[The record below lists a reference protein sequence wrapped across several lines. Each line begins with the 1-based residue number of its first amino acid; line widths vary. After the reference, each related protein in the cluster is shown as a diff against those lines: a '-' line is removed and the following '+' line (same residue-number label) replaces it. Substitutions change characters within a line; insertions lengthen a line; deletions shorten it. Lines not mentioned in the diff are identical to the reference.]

1 MNTQATPRE
10 RLLDAAGELFYRD
23 GVNIGVDA
31 LCKAAGV
38 SKKSMY
44 QLFRSKDELIAES
57 LANVGPGYQQ
67 ALEPGVED
75 GDTPRE
81 RILAVFRNLDR
92 AAAGQEFQGCPFVST
107 AFELKN
113 PEHPGSVVARHF
125 KQRLTD
131 FFLGE
136 LVAARGRRSRG
147 DGGPADDGLRRR
159 ERPGRRTGPG
169 ARRGRDQ
176 DGRGPPG
183 RRRRPRPSWPAAP
196 ADPAGTAGAVGGP
209 SSAGEAC

>member
-1 MNTQATPRE
+1 MSTQATPRE

-57 LANVGPGYQQ
+57 LASVGPSYQQ
-67 ALEPGVED
+67 ALEPGIDD
-75 GDTPRE
+75 GSSPRE
-81 RILAVFRNLDR
+81 RILTIFRKQDR
-92 AAAGQEFQGCPFVST
+92 LTAGDAFFGCPFVST

-136 LVAARGRRSRG
+136 LLAAGVE
-147 DGGPADDGLRRR
+147 DPDGLAVQL
-159 ERPGRRTGPG
+159 TMIFDG
-169 ARRGRDQ
+169 ASARAVVRAQALGGVGIKMAETLLD
-176 DGRGPPG
+176 
-183 RRRRPRPSWPAAP
+183 AAGVR
-196 ADPAGTAGAVGGP
+196 AAELAGQAR
-209 SSAGEAC
+209 

>member
-67 ALEPGVED
+67 TLEPGVED
-75 GDTPRE
+75 GSSPRE
-81 RILAVFRNLDR
+81 RILAVFVNLEQ
-92 AAAGQEFQGCPFVST
+92 AAASSEFLGCPFVST

-136 LVAARGRRSRG
+136 LVAAGVDDPEG
-147 DGGPADDGLRRR
+147 VAVQLTMAFDGAS
-159 ERPGRRTGPG
+159 
-169 ARRGRDQ
+169 ARAVVRAQALGGVGIKMAEALLD
-176 DGRGPPG
+176 
-183 RRRRPRPSWPAAP
+183 AAGVRAP
-196 ADPAGTAGAVGGP
+196 ELAGQAR
-209 SSAGEAC
+209 

>member
-136 LVAARGRRSRG
+136 LVAAG
-147 DGGPADDGLRRR
+147 ADDP
-159 ERPGRRTGPG
+159 E
-169 ARRGRDQ
+169 
-176 DGRGPPG
+176 
-183 RRRRPRPSWPAAP
+183 
-196 ADPAGTAGAVGGP
+196 GTAVQLTMAFDGASARAVVRAQALGGVGIKMAEVLLD
-209 SSAGEAC
+209 SAGVRAPELAGKAS

>member
-1 MNTQATPRE
+1 MTTQATPRE

-23 GVNIGVDA
+23 GVHIGVDA

-57 LANVGPGYQQ
+57 LASVGPGYQQ
-67 ALEPGVED
+67 ALEPGIGD
-75 GDTPRE
+75 GATPRE
-81 RILAVFRNLDR
+81 RILAVFVKLERL
-92 AAAGQEFQGCPFVST
+92 AAGNEFFGCPFVST

-136 LVAARGRRSRG
+136 LVAAGVDDPDAIAIQLTMAF
-147 DGGPADDGLRRR
+147 DGAS
-159 ERPGRRTGPG
+159 
-169 ARRGRDQ
+169 ARAVVRAQALNGVGIRMAEALLD
-176 DGRGPPG
+176 
-183 RRRRPRPSWPAAP
+183 AAGVRAP
-196 ADPAGTAGAVGGP
+196 ELAAQAR
-209 SSAGEAC
+209 

>member
-1 MNTQATPRE
+1 MTTQATPRE

-57 LANVGPGYQQ
+57 LASVGPSHQQ

-75 GDTPRE
+75 GATPRE
-81 RILAVFRNLDR
+81 RILVVFEKQDR
-92 AAAGQEFQGCPFVST
+92 LAAGREFFGCPFVST
-107 AFELKN
+107 AVELKN

-131 FFLGE
+131 FFRSELIAAGVENPDLLAVQLTMVFDGASARAVVRAQPLGGIG
-136 LVAARGRRSRG
+136 VATASALL
-147 DGGPADDGLRRR
+147 D
-159 ERPGRRTGPG
+159 
-169 ARRGRDQ
+169 
-176 DGRGPPG
+176 
-183 RRRRPRPSWPAAP
+183 AAGVKEE
-196 ADPAGTAGAVGGP
+196 AL
-209 SSAGEAC
+209 AGEAHRR

>member
-1 MNTQATPRE
+1 MTTQATPRE

-57 LANVGPGYQQ
+57 LASHGPAYQQ
-67 ALEPGVED
+67 MLEPGPED
-75 GDTPRE
+75 GTAPRE
-81 RILAVFRNLDR
+81 RILAVFERQDR
-92 AAAGQEFQGCPFVST
+92 LMTAGGFLGCPFIST
-107 AFELKN
+107 AVELKN

-131 FFLGE
+131 FLQAE
-136 LVAARGRRSRG
+136 LVAAGVDDPQTLAVQLTMVF
-147 DGGPADDGLRRR
+147 DGAS
-159 ERPGRRTGPG
+159 
-169 ARRGRDQ
+169 ARAVVRAQALAGV
-176 DGRGPPG
+176 GVTM
-183 RRRRPRPSWPAAP
+183 AASLLD
-196 ADPAGTAGAVGGP
+196 AAGVKA
-209 SSAGEAC
+209 EALASQAR

>member
-57 LANVGPGYQQ
+57 LASVGPGYQH

-75 GDTPRE
+75 GSTPRE
-81 RILAVFRNLDR
+81 RILAVFGKLDQQS
-92 AAAGQEFQGCPFVST
+92 GGGEFFGCPFVST

-136 LVAARGRRSRG
+136 LVAAGVDDPEG
-147 DGGPADDGLRRR
+147 MAIQLTMAFDGAS
-159 ERPGRRTGPG
+159 
-169 ARRGRDQ
+169 ARAVVRAQALGGVGTRLAEALLD
-176 DGRGPPG
+176 
-183 RRRRPRPSWPAAP
+183 AA
-196 ADPAGTAGAVGGP
+196 GVTAPVLA
-209 SSAGEAC
+209 SQAR

>member
-1 MNTQATPRE
+1 MTTQATPRE

-57 LANVGPGYQQ
+57 LASVGPSYQQ
-67 ALEPGVED
+67 ALEPGVD
-75 GDTPRE
+75 QGSTPRE
-81 RILAVFRNLDR
+81 RILAVFEKQDR
-92 AAAGQEFQGCPFVST
+92 LAAEDGYFGCPFVST
-107 AFELKN
+107 AVELKN

-131 FFLGE
+131 FFQSELIAAGVEDPELLAVQLTMVFDGANARAVVRAQALGGVGIAMASALLDAAGVKAAV
-136 LVAARGRRSRG
+136 LV
-147 DGGPADDGLRRR
+147 
-159 ERPGRRTGPG
+159 
-169 ARRGRDQ
+169 
-176 DGRGPPG
+176 
-183 RRRRPRPSWPAAP
+183 
-196 ADPAGTAGAVGGP
+196 
-209 SSAGEAC
+209 GEAGQF

>member
-1 MNTQATPRE
+1 MTTQATPRE

-57 LANVGPGYQQ
+57 LASVGPSYQR
-67 ALEPGVED
+67 ALEPGIED
-75 GDTPRE
+75 GGTPRE
-81 RILAVFRNLDR
+81 RILTIFVNQDR
-92 AAAGQEFQGCPFVST
+92 LSANGEFCGCPFVST

-136 LVAARGRRSRG
+136 LVAAGVDDPEG
-147 DGGPADDGLRRR
+147 LAIQLTMTFDGAS
-159 ERPGRRTGPG
+159 
-169 ARRGRDQ
+169 ARAVVRAQALSGV
-176 DGRGPPG
+176 GVKM
-183 RRRRPRPSWPAAP
+183 AA
-196 ADPAGTAGAVGGP
+196 ALLDAAGVRASELVSQAR
-209 SSAGEAC
+209 